1 MVVPSSEMEGRRRR
15 AEGEGEK
22 EKEERQR
29 RKGLLA
35 KKIEMMGRIFKI
47 SSI

>member
-15 AEGEGEK
+15 AKGEREK
-22 EKEERQR
+22 EKDERQW

-35 KKIEMMGRIFKI
+35 KKIEMMGKVFRISGI
-47 SSI
+47 